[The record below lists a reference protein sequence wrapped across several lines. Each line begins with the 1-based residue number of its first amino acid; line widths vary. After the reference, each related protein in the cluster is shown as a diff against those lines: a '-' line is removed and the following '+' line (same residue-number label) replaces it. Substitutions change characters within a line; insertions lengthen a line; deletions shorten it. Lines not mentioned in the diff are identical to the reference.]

1 MTAYREL
8 REAVLAGNLALP
20 ASGLVVLTT
29 GNASQIDRDQG
40 VWGIKPSG
48 VSYDEMTADDIVI
61 LDMEGAIVEGER
73 APSSDTPTHL
83 ELYRRFE
90 EIGAIVHTH
99 STWATAWA
107 QAQREIPLYGTTH
120 ADLCSDPIPVT
131 RALTAEEIADDYEAA
146 TGQVLIEAIA
156 ELGPSRMPAALVRGH
171 APFIWGPSVAK
182 AVENAIRLE
191 EVAHLAFLT
200 VTLEP
205 STPRLDA
212 AVRDKHHER
221 RHGRSPHHSAR

>member
-8 REAVLAGNLALP
+8 REAVLEGNLALP
-20 ASGLVVLTT
+20 AHGLVVLTT

-48 VSYDEMTADDIVI
+48 VSYETMTADDIVI
-61 LDMEGAIVEGER
+61 LDLDGAIVDGDR

-83 ELYRRFE
+83 ELYRRFD

-120 ADLCSDPIPVT
+120 ADLCSEPIPVT
-131 RALTAEEIADDYEAA
+131 RALTAEEIAEDYEAA

-156 ELGPSRMPAALVRGH
+156 DLGPSRMPAALVRGH
-171 APFIWGPSVAK
+171 APFIWGPTVAK
-182 AVENAIRLE
+182 AVENAVRLE

-200 VTLEP
+200 ATLDP
-205 STPRLDA
+205 SAPRLDA
-212 AVRDKHHER
+212 AVRDKHYER
-221 RHGRSPHHSAR
+221 KHGASRHGSQR